1 MVRRRYYRNDD
12 DFLNVLI
19 ILIILGAIYSF
30 VTKYWLIILII
41 AGLVLLYLLIRFI
54 IDLDFFSKFNKP
66 IMYYKGKSN
75 INNSR
80 ISAPLPVRWGERGG
94 TDCGRQRTYR
104 PEAHGGFHH
113 GGQGSFQGK
122 S

>member
-41 AGLVLLYLLIRFI
+41 AGLVLLYLFLNSTNLLCI
-54 IDLDFFSKFNKP
+54 I
-66 IMYYKGKSN
+66 KGKA
-75 INNSR
+75 
-80 ISAPLPVRWGERGG
+80 ISII
-94 TDCGRQRTYR
+94 
-104 PEAHGGFHH
+104 
-113 GGQGSFQGK
+113 
-122 S
+122 